1 MVICSRYIQSHFV
14 PKMNQGGTRV
24 LQFSIVTRLI
34 DTPVNQTK
42 ILQFC
47 YKQPWLLIEE
57 VTGYHMPS
65 IFQWEKRSIYVGEM
79 IQIFIRKQQKFIRD
93 SRFKIEIQYLIY

>member
-24 LQFSIVTRLI
+24 LQFSIVTRLK

-65 IFQWEKRSIYVGEM
+65 IFQWEKDQFMLAR
-79 IQIFIRKQQKFIRD
+79 
-93 SRFKIEIQYLIY
+93 